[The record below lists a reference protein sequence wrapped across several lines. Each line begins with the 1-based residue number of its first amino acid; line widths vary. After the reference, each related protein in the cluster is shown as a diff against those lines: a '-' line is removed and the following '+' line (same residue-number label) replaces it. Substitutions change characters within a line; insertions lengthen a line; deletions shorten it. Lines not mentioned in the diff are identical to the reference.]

1 MDSMKDIQLR
11 RLNKGDAAQ
20 VANLAN
26 NKNVWDNLR
35 DFIPY
40 PYAEKDALFFIELT
54 ESESPQVTFGVL
66 TEQGELCG
74 VIGLVV
80 QKGIYRLTAEIG
92 YWLGEEYWGKGIA
105 TKAIELISKYGFEN
119 LQLERIHAG
128 VFEYNIGSMKALEK
142 NDYQKEGIFANA
154 VIKNDNIYDEH
165 RYSKLKNG

>member
-1 MDSMKDIQLR
+1 MKDIQLR

-26 NKNVWDNLR
+26 NKKVWDNLR

-40 PYAEKDALFFIELT
+40 PYAEKDALLFIELT

-92 YWLGEEYWGKGIA
+92 YWLGEEYWGKGIT
-105 TKAIELISKYGFEN
+105 TKAIELRLQKAIS
-119 LQLERIHAG
+119 I
-128 VFEYNIGSMKALEK
+128 YNIPRRFLTIELVKR
-142 NDYQKEGIFANA
+142 YIFFPLLILILSVRILSACDCL
-154 VIKNDNIYDEH
+154 I
-165 RYSKLKNG
+165 L